1 MVKRLLAV
9 LLATVTLLCLSGCG
23 GIVSHVSIK
32 QVSSE
37 IYTYEELDKATEVVM
52 NYFQKHFKG
61 CELTELWYAGD
72 EEKAQYDALA
82 ARYGAGAAI
91 VLKSNF
97 TTGRSGG
104 DGSLN
109 PNETYKN
116 WKWILILNEDG
127 SWSHADHGYG

>member
-1 MVKRLLAV
+1 MKRLLAA
-9 LLATVTLLCLSGCG
+9 LLAAISVMCLAGCG
-23 GIVSHVSIK
+23 GKVSNAGIREVP
-32 QVSSE
+32 SSLYTFEE
-37 IYTYEELDKATEVVM
+37 IDDAVTVVM
-52 NYFQKHFKG
+52 NYFRENFDG

-72 EEKAQYDALA
+72 EGTEEYKALA
-82 ARYGAGAAI
+82 ARYGAEVAI

-109 PNETYKN
+109 PNDIYKN

>member
-1 MVKRLLAV
+1 MKKRLLAA
-9 LLATVTLLCLSGCG
+9 LLATISILCLAGCG
-23 GIVSHVSIK
+23 GKVSHVSIK

-37 IYTYEELDKATEVVM
+37 IYTYEELDKAAKVAM
-52 NYFQKHFKG
+52 DYFRRHFKG

-72 EEKAQYDALA
+72 EEEAEYNALA
-82 ARYGAGAAI
+82 ARYGAEAAI
-91 VLKSNF
+91 VFKSNF
-97 TTGRSGG
+97 ITGRSGG

-109 PNETYKN
+109 PNDIYKN